1 MTHPPGLRV
10 LTAKD
15 AVAVSG
21 PYTGAHGLAL
31 RQRRQPGATA
41 PARHA

>member
-1 MTHPPGLRV
+1 MTHPPGWRV

-15 AVAVSG
+15 AVAVRG
-21 PYTGAHGLAL
+21 TYTGADSLAL